1 MPSEYEIYR
10 AYAGLNRPQSKL
22 DYFLQGVGKLQGIA
36 ESNKRLE
43 LQERRLEQ
51 DDARANERLELAQ
64 TQEDRMRETYEFNKQ
79 KYEEESFNKRNEQSW
94 SKIVDFSKGMQLG
107 QRHPFLEKMATE
119 ILDDDWMQQT

>member
-22 DYFLQGVGKLQGIA
+22 DYFLQGVGKLQSIA

-51 DDARANERLELAQ
+51 EDERANAQLELSQAR
-64 TQEDRMRETYEFNKQ
+64 EERMRETTEFNKQ
-79 KYEEESFNKRNEQSW
+79 QALENKEEVTITYK
-94 SKIVDFSKGMQLG
+94 DL
-107 QRHPFLEKMATE
+107 A
-119 ILDDDWMQQT
+119 

>member
-1 MPSEYEIYR
+1 MPSEYDIYR

-64 TQEDRMRETYEFNKQ
+64 TQEKECGNSM
-79 KYEEESFNKRNEQSW
+79 SII
-94 SKIVDFSKGMQLG
+94 KINMTRKALTRGMNSHGVRLLI
-107 QRHPFLEKMATE
+107 FLRVCN
-119 ILDDDWMQQT
+119 